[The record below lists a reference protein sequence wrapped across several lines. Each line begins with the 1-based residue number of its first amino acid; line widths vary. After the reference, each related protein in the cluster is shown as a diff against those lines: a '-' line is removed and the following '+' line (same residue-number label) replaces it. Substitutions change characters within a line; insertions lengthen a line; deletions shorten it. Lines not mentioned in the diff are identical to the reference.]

1 MIMANVRRAVQF
13 RDNSKKTSKGMENVL
28 YFNRAT
34 VPLIAPHLF
43 NRATVPLREPHLLTY
58 IYYAIW
64 IFAGNYVLLNLVL
77 AILLD
82 GFTMGSDSSKDEL
95 IDDFETIY

>member
-1 MIMANVRRAVQF
+1 M
-13 RDNSKKTSKGMENVL
+13 
-28 YFNRAT
+28 
-34 VPLIAPHLF
+34 
-43 NRATVPLREPHLLTY
+43 TY

-95 IDDFETIY
+95 IDGCEYYKLKDDNIKKFN